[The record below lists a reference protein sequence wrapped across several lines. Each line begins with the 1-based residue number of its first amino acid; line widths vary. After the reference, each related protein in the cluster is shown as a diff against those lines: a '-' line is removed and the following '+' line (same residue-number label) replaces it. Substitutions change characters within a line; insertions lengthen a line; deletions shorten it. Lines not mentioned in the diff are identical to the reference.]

1 MNPLLTFQ
9 HVTLEAGAPYDA
21 GLRDVSLALAPG
33 ELALVR
39 LPYGTTVTPLADLAC
54 GVIDP
59 EQGEV
64 AFQGESWNG
73 QGADREATRRGLI
86 GRVFERAGWLSN
98 LDVDENIT
106 LARRYHERW
115 EPAEAL
121 RQAQDLALRLGM
133 SGVPAGRPAL
143 VPRGELLRAQWVRAL
158 LGEPVLLLLER
169 PVRDLPPA
177 WVAPLVTEVQRRRAA
192 GVAVLWLT
200 DDHERLDP
208 AALTPTLKF
217 GLEDGNIH
225 PQA

>member
-1 MNPLLTFQ
+1 MQPLLTFQ
-9 HVTLEAGAPYDA
+9 HVTLEASPPYDA

-33 ELALVR
+33 ALALVR
-39 LPYGTTVTPLADLAC
+39 LPQGTTVTPLADLAC
-54 GVIDP
+54 GVIAP

-64 AFQGESWNG
+64 AFQGASWNG
-73 QGADREATRRGLI
+73 QGADQEATRRGLI

-121 RQAQDLALRLGM
+121 RQAQDLALRLGLP
-133 SGVPAGRPAL
+133 GVPAGRPAL

-169 PVRDLPPA
+169 PVRDLPSA
-177 WVAPLVTEVQRRRAA
+177 WVAPLVAEVQRRRAA

-200 DDHERLDP
+200 DDHERLDLT
-208 AALTPTLKF
+208 ALTPALKF
-217 GLEDGNIH
+217 VLEDGNIH